1 MAIADNTSHRQP
13 GGPGTAQ
20 ASLSEPGPRLVA
32 ERLLGTVREEIARAD
47 TKASILLSG
56 AVAMP
61 ALVVSVGHGR
71 LVSGLV
77 ATVGVATWL
86 AGIAML
92 ILVIL
97 PRTGTTRRRRSGGA
111 WSPLTVTALDG
122 AAGPDQLT
130 ASVLAAGRDPG
141 RWMLEQSCALGLI
154 LAAKYRWMRW
164 AVACL
169 AAGGAAVL
177 TAALR

>member
-1 MAIADNTSHRQP
+1 M
-13 GGPGTAQ
+13 
-20 ASLSEPGPRLVA
+20 

-56 AVAMP
+56 AVALP
-61 ALVVSVGHGR
+61 ALVGAAGHGR
-71 LVSGLV
+71 LVSGP
-77 ATVGVATWL
+77 VGTAGAAVWL

-97 PRTGTTRRRRSGGA
+97 PRTGMPRHPRLGGA
-111 WSPLTVTALDG
+111 RPAAGAAPSVTALDG
-122 AAGPDQLT
+122 TVDPDQLT

-141 RWMLEQSCALGLI
+141 RWMLEQSRTLGLI

-177 TAALR
+177 VAALR